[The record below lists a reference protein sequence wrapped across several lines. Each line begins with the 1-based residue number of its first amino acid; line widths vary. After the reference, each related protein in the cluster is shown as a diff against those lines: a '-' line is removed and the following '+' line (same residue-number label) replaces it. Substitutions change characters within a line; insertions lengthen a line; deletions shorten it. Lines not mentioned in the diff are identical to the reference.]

1 MTGVL
6 MRRGYYR
13 EKLMEEDSV
22 KTGSETEVMLLKQN
36 KTL

>member
-6 MRRGYYR
+6 MRRGCYR
-13 EKLMEEDSV
+13 ERQMEEDPM
-22 KTGSETEVMLLKQN
+22 KTGAETGVMLLKQN